1 MSESNP
7 FDRKHKAKKWDHS
20 SVFPAMDIEGFLSQ
34 VVHWA
39 MSRPDCAGL
48 ALVGSYARGEATSAS
63 DIDLVFITDIP
74 EEYLENTGWTEHFGK
89 TLHMSRE
96 SWGKVK
102 SIRVCYADGYE
113 VEFGITDLSWIS
125 LPLEEGTARAISEG
139 MVVLFEKDHCLT
151 SMIKSM
157 RSGSEKA

>member
-1 MSESNP
+1 
-7 FDRKHKAKKWDHS
+7 
-20 SVFPAMDIEGFLSQ
+20 MDIEYFLSQ

-48 ALVGSYARGEATSAS
+48 ALVGSYARGEATFAS

-74 EEYLENTGWTEHFGK
+74 EEYLKNTRWAQQFGK
-89 TLHMSRE
+89 TLRMSKE
-96 SWGKVK
+96 DWGKVQ
-102 SIRVCYADGYE
+102 SIRIWYAQGYE

-125 LPLEEGTARAISEG
+125 LPLEDGTARVISEG

-151 SMIKSM
+151 SIIKSM
-157 RSGSEKA
+157 SPGSEKA